1 MSSFL
6 MYRIC
11 SVGGSSG
18 SLSRLRPHMNQRSTP
33 PAIVRENQTQAD
45 EKQQQIF
52 EEPLVIFQNWLIAAQ
67 REAPQVRPR
76 LACMATVDKAGEPV
90 TRLTCI
96 EDVTPDGI
104 TFFTTLGSRQA
115 GEISA
120 NPHVSL
126 QFNWAPLMRT
136 VRISGTAH
144 QMSNAQAMD
153 QFRQYPRHVQM
164 SITHGPRYAAA
175 DWHSRNGFFQRIT
188 QRLRNLMGKEEAEI
202 PMPANWGGYL
212 LTPSLFEFGML
223 SGPKAARTRVRF
235 RRCLE
240 VPRGTRMGTV
250 QAERTDWVYDSM
262 EECD

>member
-1 MSSFL
+1 MSSVL
-6 MYRIC
+6 LNRIL

-18 SLSRLRPHMNQRSTP
+18 SLSRLWPHVNQKSAP
-33 PAIVRENQTQAD
+33 LAIIRENKTEAC
-45 EKQQQIF
+45 EKQQTF
-52 EEPLVIFQNWLIAAQ
+52 DEPYVIFQSWLIAAQ
-67 REAPQVRPR
+67 KQAPQVRPR
-76 LACMATVDKAGEPV
+76 MACMATVDKAGEPV

-96 EDVTPDGI
+96 EDVTPEGI

-126 QFNWAPLMRT
+126 QFNWAPLMRS

-144 QMSNAQAMD
+144 QLSDAQAIE
-153 QFRQYPRHVQM
+153 QFRRYPRHVQM

-175 DWHSRNGFFQRIT
+175 DYRYRSGFFQRIT
-188 QRLRNLMGKEEAEI
+188 QSLRNLFGKPPEEI
-202 PMPANWGGYL
+202 PMPVNWGGYL

-240 VPRGTRMGTV
+240 IPRGSRMGTV